1 MDTKPLRRQ
10 PSVQVNQHSGFA
22 LDLMR
27 YLNELKGDMSG
38 RAFSKL
44 AAAGTHDHWAKIIA
58 GTKVMTTNDVKV
70 AADVFGM
77 SPYEFVAGA
86 RELAKK
92 NVGPL
97 DDDGR
102 VLTREQEQELRR
114 SDLDLAANRGRNDAD
129 VPHAD

>member
-1 MDTKPLRRQ
+1 MDTNPTRRQ
-10 PSVQVNQHSGFA
+10 PSVQVNEHSGFA

-27 YLNELKGDMSG
+27 YLNELKGGMSG
-38 RAFSKL
+38 RAFAKQ
-44 AAAGTHDHWAKIIA
+44 AAAGTHDHWAKILA

-70 AADVFGM
+70 AAEVFGL

-86 RELAKK
+86 RDLASR

-102 VLTREQEQELRR
+102 VLTREQEQALRK
-114 SDLDLAANRGRNDAD
+114 DDHALAANRGRNEAGS
-129 VPHAD
+129 